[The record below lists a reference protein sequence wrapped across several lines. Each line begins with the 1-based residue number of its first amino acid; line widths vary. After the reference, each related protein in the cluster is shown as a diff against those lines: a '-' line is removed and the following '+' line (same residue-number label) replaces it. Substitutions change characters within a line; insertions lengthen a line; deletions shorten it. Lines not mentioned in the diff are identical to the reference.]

1 MPGFGGGNRFAAG
14 TQPVSDNESHIRT
27 RREMMERTARAVLG
41 RAS

>member
-1 MPGFGGGNRFAAG
+1 MPGFEGGNGFAAG
-14 TQPVSDNESHIRT
+14 TQPVSDDESHIRT